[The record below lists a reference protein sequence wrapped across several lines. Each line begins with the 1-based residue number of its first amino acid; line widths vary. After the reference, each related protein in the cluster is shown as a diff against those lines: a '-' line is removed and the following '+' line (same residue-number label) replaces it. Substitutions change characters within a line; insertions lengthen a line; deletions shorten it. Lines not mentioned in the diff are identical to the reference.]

1 LNDRIENR
9 ELEMNR
15 YDETTRARLARRAFC
30 KFIATSPLWLGGA
43 IAARSLLAAQIGSDE
58 LGAFSV
64 PDAPLIESADAAVNV
79 FDLEAVAR
87 NTLPPAHY
95 GQIATGA
102 GSGRTVVRNREAFNV
117 YGIQARRM
125 VGVAKIDTRIELLG
139 QKLAYPLMLSPIGS
153 HRLANPEGELATA
166 RGAAAANAN
175 MLLSTFSSTGI
186 EDVIQARG
194 APVWYQ
200 LYPSSEWRVSEA
212 LVKRAEKAG
221 APVIVAT
228 VDGIGGGR
236 REVFERY
243 RRIDK
248 RDCTGCHTPDDDRFG
263 TAPMFAGLDMKGV
276 GLLGVN
282 IDWAFVRRLR
292 QTTTRKLVIKGIL
305 AADDARLAADA
316 GADGIIVSNHGGRT
330 FDTGVGTLDVLPEIV
345 AAVAGR
351 IPVLIDSGFRRG
363 TDVFKALALG
373 ASAVCVG
380 RPYMWGLAAFGSEG
394 VKTAF
399 NLIRAE
405 FEGAMR
411 QAGALTLAQ
420 IDRTRIRKI

>member
-1 LNDRIENR
+1 MSRPD
-9 ELEMNR
+9 
-15 YDETTRARLARRAFC
+15 DTTRTRASRRAFC
-30 KFIATSPLWLGGA
+30 KFIASSPLWAASGM
-43 IAARSLLAAQIGSDE
+43 AARTALAAQIGSDE

-64 PDAPLIESADAAVNV
+64 PDGPLIESADDALNV

-87 NTLPPAHY
+87 NNLPPAHY

-102 GSGRTVVRNREAFNV
+102 GSGRTMVRNREAFNA

-125 VGVAKIDTRIELLG
+125 VGVAKIDTAIGLFG
-139 QKLAYPLMLSPIGS
+139 QRLAYPLMLSPIGS
-153 HRLANPEGELATA
+153 HRIANPEGELATA
-166 RGAAAANAN
+166 RGAAASNAN

-186 EDVIQARG
+186 EDVIAARG
-194 APVWYQ
+194 AAVWYQ

-228 VDGIGGGR
+228 VDGIGGGK

-248 RDCTGCHTPDDDRFG
+248 RDCTACHTPDDDRFG

-276 GLLGVN
+276 GLLGAN
-282 IDWAFVRRLR
+282 IDWAFIRRLR
-292 QTTTRKLVIKGIL
+292 QATTRKLVIKGIL
-305 AADDARLAADA
+305 AAEDAALAADA

-330 FDTGVGTLDVLPEIV
+330 FDTGVGTLELLPEIV
-345 AAVAGR
+345 AAVKAR

-373 ASAVCVG
+373 ATAVCVG
-380 RPYMWGLAAFGSEG
+380 RPYMWGLAAFGDKG
-394 VKTAF
+394 VAAALK
-399 NLIRAE
+399 LMRAE
-405 FEGAMR
+405 FEATMR
-411 QAGALTLAQ
+411 TAGTLNIAQ
-420 IDRTRIRKI
+420 IDRTRIRKL